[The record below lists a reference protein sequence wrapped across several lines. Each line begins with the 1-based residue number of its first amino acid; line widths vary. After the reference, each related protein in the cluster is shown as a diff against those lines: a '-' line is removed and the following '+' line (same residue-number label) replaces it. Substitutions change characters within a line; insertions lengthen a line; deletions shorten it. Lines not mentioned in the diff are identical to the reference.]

1 MILAVSQGTINCAI
15 LGSRI
20 REVETLRV
28 NGRKWE
34 EMGGNGRAR
43 EGEREGER
51 KVLLLLAK

>member
-1 MILAVSQGTINCAI
+1 MCDPGIQD
-15 LGSRI
+15 
-20 REVETLRV
+20 LRSGDPRSKWEERGG

-43 EGEREGER
+43 EGEMEGER